1 MGSDPSDPKTV
12 TTPFLGA
19 ERSIGDVADATATAA
34 GPVSDGLSQLAR
46 SLPGQVIADRFQI
59 VRFIASGGMG
69 EVYEAEDLQLQ
80 ERVALKTIRPELVND
95 ERMLARFKRE
105 IQLARKVTHP
115 NVARIFEFHLRVPVQ
130 IKPTLVIELTFLT
143 MELLPGKTLAGL
155 LRGPGGDKVPL
166 STAAAMPLVRQM
178 AAGIDAAHAAGVVHR
193 DLKPNNVILVPSPNY
208 ENGTRAVVTD
218 FGLARGGDSDLAA
231 SLTASDAMVG
241 TAPYMAPEQ
250 VVGETITVAT
260 DVYAFGV
267 MLYEMVTGR
276 WPFTGDTAMAIA
288 TRRLREA
295 PPPPRKLVP
304 TLEPRWEEAILRC
317 LERAPADRFHTIGDV
332 VKALE
337 GEKVADS
344 RIAHRRRRRLRLALF
359 TAGPA
364 LALLLLAVS
373 IVHFY
378 PQAYER
384 ALRRLLPAQQRRAVA
399 VLGFKDVTGKGESWY
414 SSAIAQTVT
423 TELAAGDQLRTVS
436 GEDVE
441 QLKLDL
447 KLRDGESLGRETLR
461 HVYQRLDANLV
472 VLGSYIIEDKQA
484 GQLRLDL
491 RLQDTEAGQTVASAW
506 ASGTKLTDVAR
517 QAADSLR
524 MKMGIAAVP
533 EADEARTMATLPANA
548 EATRLFFQGVQKLR
562 SFDPTGAIPLLEQ
575 AAASDPDHALT
586 HSSLAEAWSI
596 LGYDNKAREASG
608 RAFKLANE
616 LPHIEQLLITG
627 RNYELN
633 KDWNKAVETYQA
645 LWQWHPDELEYGLL
659 VASAQTYAGRAKDAL
674 ETVAAM
680 RKLHAPAGQD
690 PRIDIE
696 EAEAARALGDYKRQ
710 QTAAERA
717 VTGATALG
725 ERLLAARALLWNCRA
740 LDHLGKPDEAL
751 PLCERSQKL
760 AAELGDRLGEARAIN
775 GVAQLAGEKGDY
787 AAAKQAYTQ
796 ALAMLRQINNKLDAA
811 GALNNLATIL
821 QTEGDLAGARKDYEE
836 ALAGFQEVGNQAE
849 AAGTL
854 NNLAGVLHDSG
865 ELEAARNAAQQAL
878 TAAKMSGNE
887 DRIAQSVTTLG
898 IYLLESGD
906 LPGAGARFHE
916 ALESYGKLGNQS
928 AAALT
933 RSNIGDVLLQ
943 QGKLDEARKSYQ
955 AALDLQQG
963 PLGETGNAAVT
974 RASLAYLDLQEGH
987 ADRAEAAAAQ
997 AASELAKEKDAGG
1010 EAAARI
1016 VLGNALLAEK
1026 KTEAAKTESA
1036 RALSLSK
1043 QAGDRGLQISAAL
1056 LSARVEAAAG
1066 NMAGATSQL
1075 RTVLA
1080 ESMKFNLVQA
1090 TLEARLSLARMAL
1103 QAGNAAEGKRMLAEL
1118 RDEASSRGFVLIAR
1132 QASGG

>member
-1 MGSDPSDPKTV
+1 MGSDASDPKMV
-12 TTPFLGA
+12 TTPLLGA
-19 ERSIGDVADATATAA
+19 DRSISDVADATATADS
-34 GPVSDGLSQLAR
+34 PSRGLSQLAR
-46 SLPGQVIADRFQI
+46 SLPGQVIANRFHI

-80 ERVALKTIRPELVND
+80 EHVALKTIRPELVND

-130 IKPTLVIELTFLT
+130 IGPSSAAELTFLT

-155 LRGPGGDKVPL
+155 LLGPAGAKVPL
-166 STAAAMPLVRQM
+166 STVQAMPLVRQM

-193 DLKPNNVILVPSPNY
+193 DLKPNNVMLVPTPQY

-250 VVGETITVAT
+250 VLGESITVAT

-267 MLYEMVTGR
+267 MLYEMVTGT

-295 PPPPRKLVP
+295 PPPPRKHVP
-304 TLEPRWEEAILRC
+304 ALEPRWEQTILRC
-317 LERAPADRFHTIGDV
+317 LEKAPADRFHTVGDV

-344 RIAHRRRRRLRLALF
+344 RVAHRHQRRMRLALF
-359 TAGPA
+359 TAGPV
-364 LALLLLAVS
+364 LALVLLVVG
-373 IVHFY
+373 IVTFF
-378 PQAYER
+378 PQTYER
-384 ALRRLLPAQQRRAVA
+384 AVRRLLPAPQRRAVA

-447 KLRDGESLGRETLR
+447 KLPDGESLGRETLR

-472 VLGSYIIEDKQA
+472 VLGSYIIEDKQS

-506 ASGTKLTDVAR
+506 AAGTKLTDVAR
-517 QAADSLR
+517 QAADNLR

-533 EADEARTMATLPANA
+533 EADEVRTMATLPANA

-562 SFDPTGAIPLLEQ
+562 TFDPTSAIPLLQQ
-575 AAASDPDHALT
+575 AAESDPNHALT

-608 RAFKLANE
+608 QAVKLSND
-616 LPHIEQLLITG
+616 LPHIEKLLIGG

-633 KDWNKAVETYQA
+633 KEWSKAVETYQA

-674 ETVAAM
+674 DTVAAM

-690 PRIDIE
+690 PRIDIV
-696 EAEAARALGDYKRQ
+696 EAEAAHALGDYKRQ

-717 VTGATALG
+717 VTVSTALG

-740 LDHLGKPDEAL
+740 LDHLGKPDEAWQ
-751 PLCERSQKL
+751 LCQQSQKL

-787 AAAKQAYTQ
+787 AAAKQAYMQ
-796 ALAMLRQINNKLDAA
+796 ALGMLRQINNKLDAA

-821 QTEGDLAGARKDYEE
+821 QLQGDLAGARKDYEE

-854 NNLAGVLHDSG
+854 NNLAGLLHDSG

-878 TAAKMSGNE
+878 TAAKMSGDE
-887 DRIAQSVTTLG
+887 GRIAQSVTTLG
-898 IYLLESGD
+898 VYLLESGD
-906 LPGAGARFHE
+906 LAGASARFSE
-916 ALESYGKLGNQS
+916 ALDTYIKLGNQS
-928 AAALT
+928 AVALA
-933 RSNIGDVLLQ
+933 RSNLGDVLLQ
-943 QGKLDEARKSYQ
+943 QGKLEEARKSYRG
-955 AALDLQQG
+955 ALDLQQG
-963 PLGETGNAAVT
+963 PLGETGNAAAT
-974 RASLAYLDLQEGH
+974 RTSLANLDLQQGH
-987 ADRAEAAAAQ
+987 ADRAEAAATQ
-997 AASELAKEKDAGG
+997 AAAELAKEKDSGG
-1010 EAAARI
+1010 EATARI
-1016 VLGNALLAEK
+1016 VLGNAFLAEK
-1026 KTEAAKTESA
+1026 KSDAA
-1036 RALSLSK
+1036 RAESVRARSLSK
-1043 QAGDRGLQISAAL
+1043 QAGDRGLQIAAAL
-1056 LSARVEAAAG
+1056 LSARVDAATGHPAEA
-1066 NMAGATSQL
+1066 TKQL
-1075 RTVLA
+1075 QAVLS
-1080 ESMKFNLVQA
+1080 ESMKFNLVQT
-1090 TLEARLSLARMAL
+1090 TLEARIALAQLAV
-1103 QAGNAAEGKRMLAEL
+1103 QSGKVAEGKRMLAEVQ
-1118 RDEASSRGFVLIAR
+1118 DEARNRGFVLIAR
-1132 QASGG
+1132 KASGS